1 MREALGL
8 SRTIVEMADQI
19 RPPAAPAAPEPVER
33 DDNDSPVRVVEVGP
47 AKMVLNQSDGS
58 TRFVE
63 SLIANVPGIFKAA
76 GDAWESAR
84 KAREQ
89 EQRQRE
95 QRVQQLPAGFVEV
108 GPGYVP
114 PKGFVAIP
122 VDQLPIQQQPVQVSP
137 QPVQAARPVVQPQQ
151 ALPDPPA
158 NMPAPL
164 VEEVEQQQ
172 TWTPPSFI
180 PGGQ

>member
-8 SRTIVEMADQI
+8 SKTIVEMADQI
-19 RPPAAPAAPEPVER
+19 RPPVAPSVSESVET
-33 DDNDSPVRVVEVGP
+33 DDESPVRVVDLGG
-47 AKMVLNQSDGS
+47 AKGVFNVSDGT
-58 TRFVE
+58 TRVLE
-63 SLIANVPGIFKAA
+63 SIVANVPGIFKAA

-122 VDQLPIQQQPVQVSP
+122 VDQLPLQQQPVQAAP
-137 QPVQAARPVVQPQQ
+137 QPAQAVRPVVQPQQ